1 MNDLPIPHSVP
12 PNVRF
17 IVDDI
22 DEEWNYADSF
32 DYIHSRMMAL
42 SIKDWE
48 EYIRKIFE

>member
-32 DYIHSRMMAL
+32 DYIHSRIMAF

-48 EYIRKIFE
+48 EYIRKIFK